1 MLVAMR
7 VDRVLG
13 AMAMSVATIFGGV
26 LAAAP
31 ADAAREV
38 ALNGTY
44 RVFSDGEWARR
55 DDVLFDVPSETQ
67 TWTVNTS
74 CVSPIECTGT
84 VTSSLGW
91 TGSARLDDFWF
102 IEHDIPKW
110 APCPDGT
117 FARAHQTFLIFG
129 FDPINEERIVSTEF
143 LQGRN
148 ITKAPS
154 GSCGRNAN
162 LDFELPVRV
171 ERISR

>member
-13 AMAMSVATIFGGV
+13 ATAMSVATLFGG
-26 LAAAP
+26 LAVVPEAHAKTYG
-31 ADAAREV
+31 
-38 ALNGTY
+38 LNGTY

-55 DDVLFDVPSETQ
+55 DEVLFDVPSETQ
-67 TWTVNTS
+67 TWTVNTT

-84 VTSSLGW
+84 VTSSVGW
-91 TGSARLDDFWF
+91 TGSARLDDFWY

-117 FARAHQTFLIFG
+117 FARARQTFIIMG
-129 FDPINEERIVSTEF
+129 WDPVNEERIYSADF
-143 LQGRN
+143 LMGRN
-148 ITKAPS
+148 LTKSPS
-154 GSCGRNAN
+154 GSCGRNAV

-171 ERISR
+171 ERISS

>member
-7 VDRVLG
+7 VDRVFG
-13 AMAMSVATIFGGV
+13 TMAMSVATLFGGFV
-26 LAAAP
+26 AAAP

-55 DDVLFDVPSETQ
+55 DEVLFDVPSETQ
-67 TWTVNTS
+67 
-74 CVSPIECTGT
+74 CTGT
-84 VTSSLGW
+84 VTSNLGW

-117 FARAHQTFLIFG
+117 FARARQTFLIFG
-129 FDPINEERIVSTEF
+129 FDPVNEERVVSAEF